1 VRAVAVALE
10 AWHPRHP
17 RDIAR
22 GGEFFTRARL
32 FRRRPRSTRARA
44 GCKHVY
50 ISRVKSS
57 MRCTDR
63 RSPVARPANVAH
75 APTIDR
81 SRAIEGNVTASSS
94 SSSPD
99 GGFRRRRRRRDDD
112 DDATTTTQNTPI
124 TTTTTTYLLDVFER
138 RRGDLGDGRLGDGR
152 LGDNLDAG
160 ERARDRGHDGRSFN
174 SRVTMN
180 AVDAPRGVRAWS

>member
-1 VRAVAVALE
+1 M
-10 AWHPRHP
+10 H
-17 RDIAR
+17 
-22 GGEFFTRARL
+22 
-32 FRRRPRSTRARA
+32 
-44 GCKHVY
+44 
-50 ISRVKSS
+50 
-57 MRCTDR
+57 
-63 RSPVARPANVAH
+63 RSPIAGRPTRERRTR
-75 APTIDR
+75 PDDR
-81 SRAIEGNVTASSS
+81 SIAIEGNVTASSS

-124 TTTTTTYLLDVFER
+124 TTTTTYLLDVFER

-180 AVDAPRGVRAWS
+180 AVFACAGCAPGRDPRVIDRSRDRSRSRIDARVHRSMRAIDRVSRAIA

>member
-1 VRAVAVALE
+1 
-10 AWHPRHP
+10 
-17 RDIAR
+17 
-22 GGEFFTRARL
+22 
-32 FRRRPRSTRARA
+32 
-44 GCKHVY
+44 
-50 ISRVKSS
+50 

-99 GGFRRRRRRRDDD
+99 GGFRRRRRRRRRDDD

-124 TTTTTTYLLDVFER
+124 TTTTTYLLDVFER

-180 AVDAPRGVRAWS
+180 AVFVCAGCAPGRDPRVIDRSRDRSRSRIDARVHRSMRAIDRVSRAIA